1 MSDPAG
7 RGYHASMRA
16 KVLSSLRRLAVMNPF
31 LSDLLLC
38 ILITTVTLTFG
49 LVLGGGSA
57 DPGYARRPMDPAGV
71 LLTLVVNLAPA
82 WRRRAPVSVLVIS
95 CAASIVFH
103 AAGYDARLNGVA
115 PLLALYTVAGKRP
128 PAESVPYVLLPVAA
142 LWHTAFLGPAEFLW
156 PNLAQTSVMLA
167 IAWTFGNST
176 RMLVERNRRLAGL
189 SERLRQEQEDR
200 ARRAVTEE
208 RVRIAREL
216 HDVVAHHMS
225 VIVIQAG
232 LARYVLGSDPATAR
246 GALTTIADTGSEA
259 MAEMRRLLAILR
271 IDLNDDTG
279 DSGDDDMEGYDPAP
293 GLQRL
298 DQLVERLRSAG
309 LPVEVEITGL
319 VRPLPPGIDLCAYRV
334 VQECLT
340 NVLRHAGPATARV
353 FLHYG
358 AELELRVTDD
368 GRGAD
373 AVRHEDGHGLIV
385 MRERVKLYKGTVA
398 AGPQPSG
405 GFEVVV
411 TLPLPLP
418 LPPAHPPQTDGKP
431 KT

>member
-1 MSDPAG
+1 MSDAAG
-7 RGYHASMRA
+7 RGYHALMRA

-31 LSDLLLC
+31 LTDLLFS
-38 ILITTVTLTFG
+38 ILVSGVTLTFG
-49 LVLGGGSA
+49 LVLGNGPA
-57 DPGYARRPMDPAGV
+57 DPGYARRPLETAGV
-71 LLTLVVNLAPA
+71 VLTLVVNLALA
-82 WRRRAPVSVLVIS
+82 WRRRAPVSVLVVS

-103 AAGYDARLNGVA
+103 AAGYDARINGVA
-115 PLLALYTVAGKRP
+115 PLLALYTVAGRRS
-128 PAESVPYVLLPVAA
+128 PAVSVPCVLLPVVS
-142 LWHTAFLGPAEFLW
+142 LWHTALLGPAEFLW
-156 PNLAQTSVMLA
+156 PNLAQTSVMIA
-167 IAWTFGNST
+167 VAWTFGNSR
-176 RMLVERNRRLAGL
+176 RMLVERNRRLTHL
-189 SERLRQEQEDR
+189 SERLRHQQEDR

-208 RVRIAREL
+208 RMRIAREL

-246 GALTTIADTGSEA
+246 GALATIADTGSEA
-259 MAEMRRLLAILR
+259 MGEMRRLLAILR
-271 IDLNDDTG
+271 IDM
-279 DSGDDDMEGYDPAP
+279 DDDADGYDPAP

-309 LPVEVEITGL
+309 LPVEVSVTGS

-340 NVLRHAGPATARV
+340 NALRHAGPATARV

-358 AELELRVTDD
+358 SELELRVTDD

-373 AVRHEDGHGLIV
+373 AAPQEDGHGLIV
-385 MRERVKLYKGTVA
+385 MRERVKLYKGTVT

-411 TLPLPLP
+411 TLPLSS
-418 LPPAHPPQTDGKP
+418 AHPDDRPPRTHGKP

>member
-1 MSDPAG
+1 MAG
-7 RGYHASMRA
+7 RGYHALMRA

-31 LSDLLLC
+31 LTDLLFSVVVAG
-38 ILITTVTLTFG
+38 VTLAFG
-49 LVLGGGSA
+49 VVLGDGSA
-57 DPGYARRPMDPAGV
+57 DPGHARRPMDPAGV
-71 LLTLVVNLAPA
+71 VLTLVADLALA
-82 WRRRAPVSVLVIS
+82 WRRRAPVTVLVIS
-95 CAASIVFH
+95 CAAVIVFH

-115 PLLALYTVAGKRP
+115 PLLALYTVAAGRA
-128 PAESVPYVLLPVAA
+128 PAVSVPCVLGPLASS
-142 LWHTAFLGPAEFLW
+142 WHAAFLGPAEFRW
-156 PNLAQTSVMLA
+156 PNLAQTGVMVA
-167 IAWTFGNST
+167 VAWTFGNST
-176 RMLVERNRRLAGL
+176 RLLVERNNRLAGL
-189 SERLRQEQEDR
+189 SERLRHEQEDR

-208 RVRIAREL
+208 RMRIAREL

-259 MAEMRRLLAILR
+259 MGEMRRLLSILR
-271 IDLNDDTG
+271 IDLDDDT
-279 DSGDDDMEGYDPAP
+279 DGYDPAP

-309 LPVEVEITGL
+309 LPVEVSVTGT
-319 VRPLPPGIDLCAYRV
+319 VRALPSGIDLCAYRV

-358 AELELRVTDD
+358 VELELRVTDD
-368 GRGAD
+368 GRGA
-373 AVRHEDGHGLIV
+373 AAASHEDGHGLIV
-385 MRERVKLYKGTVA
+385 MRERVKLYKGTVT
-398 AGPQPSG
+398 AGPKPSG

-411 TLPLPLP
+411 TLPLSS
-418 LPPAHPPQTDGKP
+418 AHPDDHPPRTHGKP

>member
-1 MSDPAG
+1 MSDAAG
-7 RGYHASMRA
+7 RGYHALMRA

-31 LSDLLLC
+31 LTDLLFGVVVAG
-38 ILITTVTLTFG
+38 VTLTFG
-49 LVLGGGSA
+49 LVSFDGSV
-57 DPGYARRPMDPAGV
+57 DPGHARRSLDVAGV
-71 LLTLVVNLAPA
+71 ALTLVANLALA
-82 WRRRAPVSVLVIS
+82 WRRRAPVLVLMIS
-95 CAASIVFH
+95 CAAAIVFH

-115 PLLALYTVAGKRP
+115 PLLALYTVAGRRA
-128 PAESVPYVLLPVAA
+128 PAVSVPCVLLPVVS
-142 LWHTAFLGPAEFLW
+142 LWHAAFLGPDEFVW
-156 PNLAQTSVMLA
+156 PNLAQTSIMVA
-167 IAWTFGNST
+167 VAWTFGNST
-176 RMLVERNRRLAGL
+176 RMLVERNRRLAHL

-259 MAEMRRLLAILR
+259 MGEMRRLLSVLR
-271 IDLNDDTG
+271 IDMDNLDNMDEDVDD
-279 DSGDDDMEGYDPAP
+279 YAPAP

-309 LPVEVEITGL
+309 LPVEVSITGQ
-319 VRPLPPGIDLCAYRV
+319 VRPLAPGIDLCAYRV

-340 NVLRHAGPATARV
+340 NVLKHAGPATARV
-353 FLHYG
+353 SLHYG
-358 AELELRVTDD
+358 ALLELRVTDD
-368 GRGAD
+368 GRGA
-373 AVRHEDGHGLIV
+373 AATPQENGHGLIV
-385 MRERVKLYKGTVA
+385 IGERVKLYKGTVA
-398 AGPQPSG
+398 AGSKPSG

-411 TLPLPLP
+411 TLPLSSS
-418 LPPAHPPQTDGKP
+418 HQDDQPPQSHGGPNT
-431 KT
+431 